1 MICKSLISFRSQI
14 IAQANLDGT
23 FDNVSNGKS
32 TSMRTPGQ
40 YLRRLTL
47 KDASK
52 MGLERNAY
60 MDSEIAL
67 LGTHG
72 NQEKAR
78 VEAFNRATHVFK
90 VYFQAF
96 FNGESDLVSII
107 KKFNATEAKDA
118 GFDCTGLS
126 PLILQRAM
134 DIAGNLRTWSD
145 KPENSA
151 DFLKVCLG
159 FLLRF

>member
-90 VYFQAF
+90 VYFF
-96 FNGESDLVSII
+96 GSICQCYFQNI
-107 KKFNATEAKDA
+107 RLAAHRVTLFYSTIGWEATGKYEAK
-118 GFDCTGLS
+118 
-126 PLILQRAM
+126 R
-134 DIAGNLRTWSD
+134 
-145 KPENSA
+145 SA
-151 DFLKVCLG
+151 
-159 FLLRF
+159 

>member
-1 MICKSLISFRSQI
+1 MDRARHFGQDQRPE
-14 IAQANLDGT
+14 G
-23 FDNVSNGKS
+23 
-32 TSMRTPGQ
+32 TSMSDRFGRTVLIVILAAGVRAAAMAAESGPI
-40 YLRRLTL
+40 L
-47 KDASK
+47 DAA
-52 MGLERNAY
+52 EFR
-60 MDSEIAL
+60 
-67 LGTHG
+67 
-72 NQEKAR
+72 AR

-107 KKFNATEAKDA
+107 KKFNATEEKDA